1 MARTVQAPAAD
12 ALGFAVRKNIRNE
25 PRREVDH
32 AGQRRMWSVTV
43 SILLFLAVSIGSIW
57 LRNEQIRLGYEIEQL
72 QAERARAESE
82 RRHLLVELEALRSP
96 QRLEMLGL
104 TELRMVSPSHT
115 DAFVIERVRTSPPPA
130 GTTVASR

>member
-1 MARTVQAPAAD
+1 MARTGQAPAAD

-32 AGQRRMWSVTV
+32 
-43 SILLFLAVSIGSIW
+43 
-57 LRNEQIRLGYEIEQL
+57 RLGYEIEQL